1 MKPFNNMTRYSKII
15 SVATFF
21 WLTLFSTGIFAQ
33 KIGLQLYSLRNQ
45 MEMDV
50 EKYHEI
56 IDQWDIKYIEGGS
69 TYGMSMDEYLE
80 MLDNLGL
87 QMVAVGADYEQLK
100 KDPQQFI
107 DNAKAF
113 GAKYIVTFWIP
124 HDGEFGETHAKE
136 AVRVFN
142 EAGKKIKDAGLTFC
156 YHPHGY
162 EFKSYEGGTLFDYM
176 LANADH
182 FDFEMDVFWVQM
194 GGGDPL
200 ALLKAHPDK
209 FPLLHLK
216 DRKKGTEGTDDGTGD
231 VETNVVLGTGDID
244 IAGIIRQAKA
254 NNAEYLI
261 IEDESSRSVAQI
273 PQSVYYI
280 RQILDE

>member
-1 MKPFNNMTRYSKII
+1 MKPFKMTRYSKILTC
-15 SVATFF
+15 ATFIWF
-21 WLTLFSTGIFAQ
+21 TISSTEIVAQ

-50 EKYHEI
+50 ERYHEI
-56 IDQWDIKYIEGGS
+56 IDQWDIKYIEGGN
-69 TYGMSMDEYLE
+69 TYGMSMEEYLE
-80 MLDNLGL
+80 MLDKYGL
-87 QMVAVGADYEQLK
+87 QMVAIDADYEQLK

-107 DNAKAF
+107 DKAKAF

-124 HDGEFGETHAKE
+124 HDGAFSETHAKE
-136 AVRVFN
+136 AVKVFN

-162 EFKSYEGGTLFDYM
+162 EFKPYGEGTLFDFM
-176 LANADH
+176 LANSGH
-182 FDFEMDVFWVQM
+182 FDFEMDVYWVQM

-200 ALLKAHPDK
+200 ELLKAHPEK

-216 DRKKGTEGTDDGTGD
+216 DRKKGTKGTDDGTGD

-244 IAGIIRQAKA
+244 IAGIIRQAKT
-254 NNAEYLI
+254 NNVEYLI
-261 IEDESSRSVAQI
+261 IEDESSRSVSQI

>member
-1 MKPFNNMTRYSKII
+1 MIKTLKSITYAI
-15 SVATFF
+15 SVYF
-21 WLTLFSTGIFAQ
+21 LLCGSFAHAQ
-33 KIGLQLYSLRNQ
+33 EIGLQLYSLRNQ
-45 MEMDV
+45 MKTDV

-56 IDQWDIKYIEGGS
+56 IDQWDIKYIEGGG

-80 MLDNLGL
+80 LLDKYGL
-87 QMVAVGADYEQLK
+87 QMVAIGADYNELK
-100 KDPQQFI
+100 KDPQPFI
-107 DNAKAF
+107 EKAKAF
-113 GAKYIVTFWIP
+113 GASYIVTFWIP
-124 HDGEFGETHAKE
+124 HDGSFSESHAKD
-136 AVRVFN
+136 AVELFN
-142 EAGKKIKDAGLTFC
+142 QAGKKIKDAGLTFC

-162 EFKSYEGGTLFDYM
+162 EFKPYQDGTLFDYM
-176 LANADH
+176 IDNADH

-216 DRKKGTEGTDDGTGD
+216 DRKKGTPGSDDGTGD

-254 NNAEYLI
+254 NGVDYLI
-261 IEDESSRSVAQI
+261 IEDESSRSVSQI
-273 PQSVYYI
+273 PQSVYFI